1 MTDPTTED
9 FLLVGKDI
17 QNKSGRKIGSTSTED
32 RAFREFFGMNPRVTV
47 ALWKMMNEYDFIP
60 PEGEINHLLWTL
72 HFLKAY
78 PKQGTVCSTAGG
90 SCGAIDPKTL
100 RKYMWPF
107 IHAIAALE
115 PAVVSFNKY
124 FLLLLLNLTHH
135 FFTRS
140 SSKVGKQVAV

>member
-1 MTDPTTED
+1 
-9 FLLVGKDI
+9 
-17 QNKSGRKIGSTSTED
+17 
-32 RAFREFFGMNPRVTV
+32 MNPRVTV